1 MSNDWVRELPLVAA
15 FVFFCLALLKLFLDF
30 LKGRDNSW
38 QKFMSEM
45 RDQQDRVMNRLAG
58 EIAELS
64 KRFMEHDREM
74 KTAIG
79 VMKDRAK
86 RSSGKTLIVS
96 GDKTNR
102 DEWSGEALSATA
114 RRK

>member
-1 MSNDWVRELPLVAA
+1 MGSEWIKELPLVAA

-58 EIAELS
+58 EIGELS

-79 VMKDRAK
+79 VMKDRTK
-86 RSSGKTLIVS
+86 RSEKRVIVS
-96 GDKTNR
+96 GGKTNR
-102 DEWSGEALSATA
+102 DE
-114 RRK
+114 